1 MSLLKK
7 NQLVVEENNGMVH
20 LVLELT
26 VKRQLLRALMIIV
39 VLVLIALGSS
49 LGEDTYNLIL
59 DWLIGAIQV
68 VVFTE
73 LHPKS

>member
-7 NQLVVEENNGMVH
+7 NQLVVEEDHGMVH

-59 DWLIGAIQV
+59 DWLIGAIQIV
-68 VVFTE
+68 LFTE
-73 LHPKS
+73 PHPKS